1 MGYWMTVAGSCG
13 LSQMAGLAAGRIA
26 AEIGK
31 KKRKREGANHQNP

>member
-1 MGYWMTVAGSCG
+1 MTVAGSCG

-31 KKRKREGANHQNP
+31 KRRRKRRKREGSNHQNP